1 MADIEADQ
9 LVATNGALA
18 QYTFEIKHFEAGTPF
33 TIEVEL
39 YGKGGSDT
47 TGYVFIKRMSE

>member
-9 LVATNGALA
+9 LVTTGSVPA